1 MTTTAPHR
9 RNEKCPQRVAA
20 DAGGS
25 IAETNSFVA
34 SHSHFRYRSRP
45 RRRLQQGRE
54 LKMAEDILHDIARIR
69 RLVAEASKEHDTG
82 KDIGSKLA
90 SISDELSHL
99 LEKAEA
105 RLESMEREG
114 LDERTRFVSDL
125 AGSFLRSMMEQRG
138 GGLTGSEVSQAVDM
152 ADEIVKHVKARF

>member
-1 MTTTAPHR
+1 
-9 RNEKCPQRVAA
+9 
-20 DAGGS
+20 
-25 IAETNSFVA
+25 
-34 SHSHFRYRSRP
+34 
-45 RRRLQQGRE
+45 
-54 LKMAEDILHDIARIR
+54 MAEDILHDIARIR

-82 KDIGSKLA
+82 KDISSKLA